1 MRNSDDC
8 IAIYAHRWNYYGGSR
23 NVTLQNSILWADI
36 AHPINIGGHGNPNDA
51 IGEIVENIT
60 VRNVDILEQDED
72 DLPYQGCMAVDCGDK
87 NLVRKILF
95 EDIRVENIQEGRLF
109 HINVRFNPTYDK
121 QPGRGIEDVTFRNIT
136 YNGLGENPSLIKGFD
151 KERGVKN
158 VTFDNVIINGVK
170 MKDTDGFITNE
181 HIKNIKVR

>member
-1 MRNSDDC
+1 
-8 IAIYAHRWNYYGGSR
+8 
-23 NVTLQNSILWADI
+23 
-36 AHPINIGGHGNPNDA
+36 
-51 IGEIVENIT
+51 
-60 VRNVDILEQDED
+60 
-72 DLPYQGCMAVDCGDK
+72 MAVDCGDK

-121 QPGRGIEDVTFRNIT
+121 QPGRGIEDVTFRNII

-170 MKDTDGFITNE
+170 MKNIDGFITNE